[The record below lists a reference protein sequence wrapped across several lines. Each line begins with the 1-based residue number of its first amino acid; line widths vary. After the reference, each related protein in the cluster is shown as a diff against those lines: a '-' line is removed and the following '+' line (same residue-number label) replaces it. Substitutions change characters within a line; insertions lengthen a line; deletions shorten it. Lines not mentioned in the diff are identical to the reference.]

1 MHTVFIEM
9 IVIFTLIL
17 VNGFFACSE
26 FAIISARKSRI
37 AQLVGQGDER
47 AVMVDALQKDPY
59 RLLAVVQVGM
69 TLIGSSASALGGV
82 IAVDYLRPV
91 LQGSRYAVLSHAAEP
106 LSVTIVVAAIS
117 YLLLI
122 LGELV
127 PKTIGLQYADTMA
140 LRVAKPITVLARVA
154 GFLVCVL
161 GFSCKGVFA
170 LFRIKVKGKAFMTR
184 EELQHIVAKGHES
197 GIFSEAEHTYI
208 DNLFHF
214 THTSVREVM
223 VTRTRIVSFDLRLP
237 KEEILNGV
245 LDNMYSRYPVHLGSI
260 EETVGF
266 IHGKDL
272 LARMVR
278 EPGFDIRSIVR
289 TPFFVPE
296 GKKVSELLKEMQK
309 TRVHM
314 AFVVDEYGS
323 ISGIVTTEDLLEELV
338 GEIEDEHDVGE
349 PSSVQL
355 LADGSFLVDA
365 LISASD
371 LEDLL
376 GIDLGKD
383 LPYDTLAGL
392 ILDRIGRFPEK
403 GERFAL
409 GQYALTCE
417 EVTRTAIVKV
427 KIAKGAPLAF
437 GSAKP
442 AFRRG
447 RSLPGAAVPD
457 RDAGFRGSN
466 V

>member
-1 MHTVFIEM
+1 MDTVFIELF
-9 IVIFTLIL
+9 VIFILII

-26 FAIISARKSRI
+26 FAIISVRKSRI
-37 AQLVGQGDER
+37 AQLVSQGDKR
-47 AVMVDALQKDPY
+47 AIMVDSLQKDPH
-59 RLLAVVQVGM
+59 RLLAIVQIGMVV
-69 TLIGSSASALGGV
+69 IGSTASAMGGV
-82 IAVDYLRPV
+82 IAGDYIRPV
-91 LQGSRYAVLSHAAEP
+91 LQRSQFGVIRNAAEP
-106 LSVTIVVAAIS
+106 LAVTAVVATIS

-154 GFLVCVL
+154 GVLVAVL
-161 GFSCKGVFA
+161 TCSSKAVFA
-170 LFRIKVKGKAFMTR
+170 LLRINVEGKAFMTR
-184 EELQHIVAKGHES
+184 DEVQHIVAEGHES
-197 GIFSEAEHTYI
+197 GIFSETEHTFI
-208 DNLFHF
+208 DNIFDF

-223 VTRTRIVSFDLRLP
+223 VPRTRIVAFDLNLP

-245 LDNMYSRYPVHLGSI
+245 LDNMYSRYPVYLGSI

-272 LARMVR
+272 LGRMVR
-278 EPGFDIRSIVR
+278 EPDFDIRSIVR
-289 TPFFVPE
+289 PPFFVPE

-314 AFVVDEYGS
+314 AFVVDEYGG

-349 PSSVQL
+349 PSTVQV

-365 LISASD
+365 LISISD

-376 GIDLGKD
+376 EMELGDD

-392 ILDRIGRFPEK
+392 ILDRIGRFPEQ
-403 GERFAL
+403 GEHMAL
-409 GQYALTCE
+409 GNYTLTCV
-417 EVTRTAIVKV
+417 EVTRTTISQV
-427 KIAKGAPLAF
+427 KITTNEKPEPDAGAKGLGA
-437 GSAKP
+437 GV
-442 AFRRG
+442 RG
-447 RSLPGAAVPD
+447 KG
-457 RDAGFRGSN
+457 RG
-466 V
+466 

>member
-1 MHTVFIEM
+1 MHTIFLELF
-9 IVIFTLIL
+9 VIFVLII

-26 FAIISARKSRI
+26 FAIISVRKSRI
-37 AQLVGQGDER
+37 AQLVGQGDKR
-47 AVMVDALQKDPY
+47 AILVDALQKDPH
-59 RLLAVVQVGM
+59 RLLAIVQIGM
-69 TLIGSSASALGGV
+69 TVIGSTASAIGGV
-82 IAVDYLRPV
+82 IAVDYIRPL
-91 LQGSRYAVLSHAAEP
+91 LQGSRYAVVSHAAEP

-127 PKTIGLQYADTMA
+127 PKTVGLQYADTMS
-140 LRVAKPITVLARVA
+140 LRVAQPITLLARIAGGLVA
-154 GFLVCVL
+154 LLTV
-161 GFSCKGVFA
+161 SSKAVFA
-170 LFRIKVKGKAFMTR
+170 LLRIKGEAKAFMTR
-184 EELQHIVAKGHES
+184 EEVQHIVAEGHES
-197 GIFSEAEHTYI
+197 GIFSDTEHDFI
-208 DNLFHF
+208 DNLFDF

-223 VTRTRIVSFDLRLP
+223 VPRTRVVAFDLSLS

-245 LDNMYSRYPVHLGSI
+245 LDNMYSRYPVYLGSI

-272 LARMVR
+272 LGRMVR
-278 EPGFDIRSIVR
+278 EPDFDIRSIVR
-289 TPFFVPE
+289 PPFFVPE

-349 PSSVQL
+349 PSTVQV
-355 LADGSFLVDA
+355 LADGNFLVDA
-365 LISASD
+365 LISVSD

-376 GIDLGKD
+376 EMELGDD

-403 GERFAL
+403 GEKLAL
-409 GQYALTCE
+409 GEYTLVCE
-417 EVTRTAIVKV
+417 EVTRTAISKV
-427 KIAKGAPLAF
+427 KII
-437 GSAKP
+437 KP
-442 AFRRG
+442 A
-447 RSLPGAAVPD
+447 AQAE
-457 RDAGFRGSN
+457 
-466 V
+466 

>member
-1 MHTVFIEM
+1 MMKYPGGYLDTVFLEL
-9 IVIFTLIL
+9 IVILIL
-17 VNGFFACSE
+17 IVVNGFFACSE
-26 FAIISARKSRI
+26 FAIISVRKSRI
-37 AQLVGQGDER
+37 AQLVAQGDRR
-47 AVMVDALQKDPY
+47 AVLVDALQKDPH
-59 RLLAVVQVGM
+59 RLLAIVQIGM
-69 TLIGSSASALGGV
+69 TVIGSSASAVGGV
-82 IAVDYLRPV
+82 IAVDYIRPY
-91 LQGSRYAVLSHAAEP
+91 LQRSPYALISHAAEP
-106 LSVTIVVAAIS
+106 LSVTVVVAAIS

-127 PKTIGLQYADTMA
+127 PKTIGLQYADSMA

-154 GFLVCVL
+154 GVLVSFLSL
-161 GFSCKGVFA
+161 SSKGVFA
-170 LFRIKVKGKAFMTR
+170 LLRIKGEGKAFMTR
-184 EELQHIVAKGHES
+184 EEVQHIVAEGHES
-197 GIFSEAEHTYI
+197 GIFSDTEHAFI
-208 DNLFHF
+208 DNLFDF

-223 VTRTRIVSFDLRLP
+223 VPRTRIVAFDLSLP

-245 LDNMYSRYPVHLGSI
+245 LDNMYSRYPVYLGSI

-272 LARMVR
+272 LGRMVR
-278 EPGFDIRSIVR
+278 EPDFDIRSIVR
-289 TPFFVPE
+289 PPFFVPE

-349 PSSVQL
+349 PSTVQV

-365 LISASD
+365 LISVSD

-376 GIDLGKD
+376 EMELGDD

-403 GERFAL
+403 GEKIEL
-409 GQYALTCE
+409 GDYTLTCE
-417 EVTRTAIVKV
+417 EVTRTAISKV
-427 KIAKGAPLAF
+427 RIAK
-437 GSAKP
+437 SA
-442 AFRRG
+442 
-447 RSLPGAAVPD
+447 L
-457 RDAGFRGSN
+457 
-466 V
+466 